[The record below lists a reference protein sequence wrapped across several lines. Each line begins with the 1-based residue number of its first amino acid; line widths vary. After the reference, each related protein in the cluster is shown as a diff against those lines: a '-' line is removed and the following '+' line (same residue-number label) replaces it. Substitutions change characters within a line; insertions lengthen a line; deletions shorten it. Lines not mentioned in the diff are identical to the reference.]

1 MIYRCLCL
9 LFIIAPYNF
18 IGAQP
23 ADNIVIKDN
32 VLRITKSPD
41 FEITGDGNTQNWETV
56 KWVTLTQRKKMGMVY
71 QTQIKL
77 LYSDAGIYCLF
88 KCDDKKITATLKG
101 DFLNLYN
108 EDVVEVFFWTDEKM
122 PVYFEYELSPLNYEL
137 PILVPNNNGDFF
149 GWRPWHY
156 EGDRR
161 TRHATHININK
172 KNAAGEVTS
181 WTAEF
186 FIPFALLKPMSNVPP
201 KKGTQWRANFCRI
214 DYDSGT
220 STWSWQKTRNNFHD
234 YEKFGTLLFE

>member
-1 MIYRCLCL
+1 MYRCLFL
-9 LFIIAPYNF
+9 LFILSTYNF
-18 IGAQP
+18 VSAQLS
-23 ADNIVIKDN
+23 DSSIENDN
-32 VLRITKSPD
+32 VLRIKRTSD
-41 FEITGDGNTQNWETV
+41 FVITGDGNSQNWDSAKWITLPQRET
-56 KWVTLTQRKKMGMVY
+56 GGAVY

-101 DFLNLYN
+101 DFLDLYN
-108 EDVVEVFFWTDEKM
+108 EDVVEAFFWTDEKM

-137 PILVPNNNGDFF
+137 PILVPNNHGDFF
-149 GWRPWHY
+149 GWKPWHY

-161 TRHATHININK
+161 THHATHINGVNEI
-172 KNAAGEVTS
+172 TS

-201 KKGTQWRANFCRI
+201 KKGTHWRANFYRI

-220 STWSWQKTRNNFHD
+220 SEWSWQKTRTSFHD
-234 YEKFGTLLFE
+234 YEKFGTILFE

>member
-1 MIYRCLCL
+1 MISRYLFL
-9 LFIIAPYNF
+9 LFILAPYNF
-18 IGAQP
+18 IYAQFT
-23 ADNIVIKDN
+23 DGVVEKDS
-32 VLRITKSPD
+32 VLRIIRSSN
-41 FEITGDGNTQNWETV
+41 FEVTGDGNSQNWESA
-56 KWVTLTQRKKMGMVY
+56 KWITLPQRKKGGAVY

-88 KCDDKKITATLKG
+88 KCDDKKVTATLKG

-137 PILVPNNNGDFF
+137 PILVPNNNGNFF

-156 EGDRR
+156 ERDRK
-161 TRHATHININK
+161 TRHATRINGVDEI
-172 KNAAGEVTS
+172 TS